1 MEEGERWRRILN
13 ITVPSDIVQAERR
26 AEVQQLSARVRLPGF
41 RTGKVPAAV
50 IEKRFGPTVD
60 RGLLDRI
67 IGDAYRQ
74 VLADRNLRPISEGEI
89 SDVSY
94 APDSDLT
101 FQVAFDVAP
110 TVAVARTGGFKVER
124 PRFDV
129 GGEEVERVLARV
141 RSQQGTWRPEEGGS
155 PADGDMVSV
164 RIQRLSD
171 GMDVEEDDEPRP
183 YEFVLGEDQAIPEVE
198 AAIRTLDVG
207 EAGEF
212 SVTFPDD
219 FVDEERR
226 GVAERLRIAL
236 DGRKVL
242 ELPELDDT
250 FAQSVGDFES
260 LDALR
265 ARIREDLEQEA
276 RREADAAVRGQLV
289 EQLLAANPFDVPA
302 SMVDQ
307 YIRSVV
313 GEERG
318 LSEEEM
324 SEARKQLGAQAE
336 YAVKRFLVL
345 EEIAREKGLAA
356 TEEDIDARVEELA
369 AKAEAEP
376 ADVYARLQKSG
387 RLERIE
393 REVTDQKIFDVLIS
407 ESTVTDAS

>member
-26 AEVQQLSARVRLPGF
+26 AEVQKLSARVRLPGF

-67 IGDAYRQ
+67 IGDAYRR
-74 VLADRNLRPISEGEI
+74 VLEDRDLRPISEGEI

-94 APDSDLT
+94 ATGSDLT

-129 GGEEVERVLARV
+129 GEEEVERVLARV
-141 RSQQGTWRPEEGGS
+141 RSQQGTWRPEEGGA

-171 GMDVEEDDEPRP
+171 GTDVEQDDEPRP

-313 GEERG
+313 GEERE

-324 SEARKQLGAQAE
+324 AEARKQLGAQAE